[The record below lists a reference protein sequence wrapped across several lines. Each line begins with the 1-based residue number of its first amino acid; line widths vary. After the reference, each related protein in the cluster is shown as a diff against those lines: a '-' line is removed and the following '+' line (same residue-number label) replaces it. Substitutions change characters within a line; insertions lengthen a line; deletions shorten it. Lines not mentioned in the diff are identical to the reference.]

1 MRGSQAA
8 QSEPL
13 LGPTA
18 GEGTVSSKTMDKS
31 TATTTT
37 TTRVQAHV
45 PQDSTGTDDASL
57 QVTLSREPIQTLVT
71 YKVYKRRWVGLLQ
84 LTLLNIIVSW
94 DWLTFAPVSTS
105 SAQYFGTTEAVI
117 NWLSTAFLLAF
128 LVISPVVIWIL
139 NKGGPRPSMWMASAL
154 IFIGNWVRYAGTRP
168 AKPQFGVVMLGQILI
183 GLAQPFVLAAPTRYS
198 DMWFTENGRIGATA
212 LASLANPLGG
222 ALGQLI
228 DPAFCSKPA
237 DVPNMVL
244 YVAIISTVCCLP
256 SFILSAS
263 PPTPPSAASGA
274 PKPSVNLA
282 TLQRLLK
289 NPGFICLFIPFT
301 IYVSC
306 FNAISS
312 LLNSILYPYGFSETA
327 AGLTGALLIVVGLV
341 TSAVTSPVL
350 DRARHL
356 RLWAVRVFVP
366 VIAAMYIAWIF
377 LPETR
382 GDAAP
387 YAVSAVLGAASFA
400 LVPLALELLVDV
412 SWPESPEVSSVV
424 CWSAGQL
431 GGAICIIIMDALA
444 GVWPGQPAGNMKAGL
459 VFLAVFACLAV
470 PAPMFLGVGK
480 VGLLKRDVAE
490 RMGERID
497 DGDG

>member
-1 MRGSQAA
+1 
-8 QSEPL
+8 
-13 LGPTA
+13 
-18 GEGTVSSKTMDKS
+18 MDKS
-31 TATTTT
+31 AATTTT
-37 TTRVQAHV
+37 ATRAYTHTSQE
-45 PQDSTGTDDASL
+45 STGSAADTPL
-57 QVTLSREPIQTLVT
+57 EEQTSRVPIQTPCT

-94 DWLTFAPVSTS
+94 DWLTFAAVSTT
-105 SAQYFGTTEAVI
+105 SAQWFGTTEAVI
-117 NWLSTAFLLAF
+117 NWLSTAFLLSF

-139 NKGGPRPSMWMASAL
+139 NKGGPRPSMWAASAL
-154 IFIGNWVRYAGTRP
+154 IFLGNWIRYAGTRP
-168 AKPQFGVVMLGQILI
+168 AKPKFGVVMFGQILI

-198 DMWFTENGRIGATA
+198 DMWFTEKGRIGATA

-228 DPAFCSKPA
+228 DPAFCSKPS

-256 SFILSAS
+256 SFLLSAA

-274 PKPSVNLA
+274 PKPTVNLA
-282 TLQRLLK
+282 TLKRIFS
-289 NPGFICLFIPFT
+289 NPGFICLFIPFA

-312 LLNSILYPYGFSETA
+312 LLNSILYPYGYDETS

-341 TSAVTSPVL
+341 TSAITSPIL
-350 DRARHL
+350 DRAKHL
-356 RLWAVRVFVP
+356 RLWAVRLFVP
-366 VIAAMYIAWIF
+366 IIGAMYLAWIF

-412 SWPESPEVSSVV
+412 SWPESPEVSSVI
-424 CWSAGQL
+424 CWSGGQL
-431 GGAICIIIMDALA
+431 GGAIFIIIMDALA
-444 GVWPGQPAGNMKAGL
+444 GVWPGQPSGNMKAGL
-459 VFLAVFACLAV
+459 VFLAVIACLAV
-470 PAPMFLGVGK
+470 PAPMFLGVGSI
-480 VGLLKRDVAE
+480 GRFKRDDAE